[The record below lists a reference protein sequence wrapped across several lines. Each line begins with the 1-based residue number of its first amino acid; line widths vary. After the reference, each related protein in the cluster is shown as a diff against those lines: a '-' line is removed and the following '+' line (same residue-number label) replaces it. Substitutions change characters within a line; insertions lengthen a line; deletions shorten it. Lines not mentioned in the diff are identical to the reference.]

1 MGATELVRRG
11 VLDRTRALIGWSVG
25 IAAYIALL
33 AATFPSIQDSENL
46 DDLVQDYPE
55 ALKDLLGFGDVLLS
69 TGSGFMDTEIFNLM
83 LPLLVLV
90 LAIGSGSRTL
100 AGEEEA
106 GRLELPF
113 SYPLRRRDAVLAK
126 SVSLA
131 LELIVVM
138 AIAFA
143 AFALA
148 DPLVGLDLDFE
159 RLAGGVL
166 GVTLLGLLHGWLAIA
181 VGAAWPGRAL
191 AIAVP
196 AGLAAVGYL
205 VNGLHGLASWLDP
218 FRFLSGFWWLGQS
231 PLSTG
236 VQYDGCLVLA
246 LASAV
251 VLVAAALL
259 IERRDLQVP

>member
-1 MGATELVRRG
+1 MGATELLRRG
-11 VLDRTRALIGWSVG
+11 VVDRKRALLGWSLG

-33 AATFPSIQDSENL
+33 AAVFPSIEDSENI
-46 DDLVQDYPE
+46 DELVEDYPE

-69 TGSGFMDTEIFNLM
+69 TGSGYMDTEIFNLM

-90 LAIGSGSRTL
+90 LAIGSGSRTV

-106 GRLELPF
+106 GRLELPLSF
-113 SYPLRRRDAVLAK
+113 PLRRRDAVLAK
-126 SVSLA
+126 GLALA
-131 LELIVVM
+131 LELALVTAV
-138 AIAFA
+138 AFA

-148 DPLVGLDLDFE
+148 DPLVGLDLDVE

-166 GVTLLGLLHGWLAIA
+166 GVAILGLLHGWLAIA
-181 VGAAWPGRAL
+181 VGAARPGRAL
-191 AIAVP
+191 AIAVS
-196 AGLAAVGYL
+196 AGIAAVGYL
-205 VNGLHGLASWLDP
+205 VNGLHELASWLDP
-218 FRFLSGFWWLGQS
+218 FRFVSSFWWLGQS

-236 VQYDGCLVLA
+236 VRYDGYFVLG
-246 LASAV
+246 LASIV